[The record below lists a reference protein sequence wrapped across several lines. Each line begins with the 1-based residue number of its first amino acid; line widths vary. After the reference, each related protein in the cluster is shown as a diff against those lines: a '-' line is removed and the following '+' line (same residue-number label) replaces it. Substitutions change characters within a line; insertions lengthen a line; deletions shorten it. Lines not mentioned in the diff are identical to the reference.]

1 MRAEIISIGTE
12 LLLGSILNTNAR
24 FLARKLSESA
34 VDVYHQVTVGDNIER
49 ISACFERA
57 LSRADLV
64 ISSGGL
70 GPTEDDATLRGLA
83 HALKRPLVLHRP
95 TYRAVEKRLKKRG
108 YRMTKLIARQC
119 YLPERP
125 KSVFQNIRG
134 TAPGVLYEIP
144 RGSLKKFL
152 LVLPG
157 PPRELEPMFAAS
169 ALPAILRLSREPRQ
183 AFLAKSLRLADV
195 AESQV
200 AEKVTDILKWEP
212 PLTVGI
218 YAKPG
223 EVELKIMAKSENRK
237 KAARMIRKTENA
249 LRKRLGKWIYGVDGE
264 TLSSAVGELLQKNKK
279 TLSVAESC
287 TGGLLG
293 HLLTETPGSSRY
305 FLGGVLA
312 YHNKAKT
319 DLLKVDPEI
328 LKKAGAVSEATA
340 KQMAKG
346 VRTRFGTDFGI
357 SITGIAGPGGGTK
370 KKPVGLV
377 YVALSARNRTIC
389 WKFLFFG
396 LRSDIK
402 MQAAKKALNR
412 LRLEIL

>member
-24 FLARKLSESA
+24 FLAQKLSESA

-83 HALKRPLVLHRP
+83 NTLKRPLVLHLP
-95 TYRAVEKRLKKRG
+95 TYHAVEKRLKIRG
-108 YRMTKLIARQC
+108 YRMTKLIAKQC
-119 YLPERP
+119 YLPERS

-134 TAPGVLYEIP
+134 TAPGVLYEVA
-144 RGSLKKFL
+144 RGPLKKLL

-157 PPRELEPMFAAS
+157 PPRELEPMFANF

-183 AFLAKSLRLADV
+183 AFMAKSLHLANV
-195 AESQV
+195 AESRV
-200 AEKVTDILKWEP
+200 AEKITDLLKWKP

-223 EVELKIMAKSENRK
+223 EVELKIMAKSENHK
-237 KAARMIRKTENA
+237 KTVRMVRKTENI
-249 LRKRLGKWIYGVDGE
+249 LRKRLGKLIYGVDGE
-264 TLSSAVGELLQKNKK
+264 TLSSAVGGLLRKKKK

-305 FLGGVLA
+305 FLGGIVT

-319 DLLKVDPEI
+319 ALLKVSPKS
-328 LKKAGAVSEATA
+328 LKKAGAVSESVA

-357 SITGIAGPGGGTK
+357 GITGIAGPDGGTK

-377 YVALSARNRTIC
+377 YIAISNRGKGLC
-389 WKFLFFG
+389 RKFLFFG
-396 LRSDIK
+396 SRSDIK

-412 LRLEIL
+412 LRLELL